1 MYEKRGLYD
10 YFCNRRKRDQ
20 SVETNLAAGGR
31 SERPV
36 QFTGGGKRR
45 ESRANYSMAVF
56 GYSMRSIK
64 ETESERETREERG
77 KEEEID
83 RESPEQKIP
92 AGSADRL
99 DWD

>member
-1 MYEKRGLYD
+1 MRRGA
-10 YFCNRRKRDQ
+10 
-20 SVETNLAAGGR
+20 SMTISA
-31 SERPV
+31 
-36 QFTGGGKRR
+36 TGGKEIKASRRTWPRVEGAKDRSSSPGGERR

-83 RESPEQKIP
+83 RERPEQKIP